1 MEDRMKLPGNLSGWL
16 RVILPWILLA
26 ALLLLPT
33 VDSNANLMR
42 LLFLTAVY
50 STAGLGWNL
59 LGGMA
64 GQVSFGFAVF
74 FGMGAYTTA
83 LLMHAGHS
91 PYFGFIGGAAIAM
104 LASFFIGLPTFRL
117 RGPYFVIA
125 TIGVTEAVR
134 VIMNNLEI
142 TGGASGYRISEDK
155 PFNALEHYY
164 TAIVAVAFAVLVSA
178 IIAHSKFGLALRAI
192 KQDQDAAADIGVN
205 PYTSKLWIH
214 AIAAGLTGI
223 AGGIY
228 ARRAG
233 FFYPGDVFAFQ
244 TGINI
249 LLIPVIG
256 GIGTIWGPVLGGVIF
271 IIVEETISAKYQDFH
286 LLIYG
291 ALLMLIVL
299 VEPGGL
305 IQSKRLWVML
315 GKLLIGL
322 FTGATW
328 KALFE
333 ILRDRLK
340 RLRGPKAQHIEE

>member
-1 MEDRMKLPGNLSGWL
+1 MEDRMKLPRNLSGWL
-16 RVILPWILLA
+16 RVILPWVLLA
-26 ALLLLPT
+26 ALLLLPA

-134 VIMNNLEI
+134 VIMNNLDI

-155 PFNALEHYY
+155 PFNPLEHYY
-164 TAIVAVAFAVLVSA
+164 TAIAAVALAVLVST
-178 IIAHSKFGLALRAI
+178 IIANSKFGLALRAI
-192 KQDQDAAADIGVN
+192 KQDQDAAADLGVN

-305 IQSKRLWVML
+305 IQSKRLWIML

-322 FTGATW
+322 FTGTTW
-328 KALFE
+328 KAFFG
-333 ILRDRLK
+333 ILRGRRLA
-340 RLRGPKAQHIEE
+340 KAQHIEE

>member
-1 MEDRMKLPGNLSGWL
+1 MTRPKNLSGWL
-16 RVILPWILLA
+16 KLVLPWLLFA
-26 ALLLLPT
+26 ILLLLP
-33 VDSNANLMR
+33 VSGPGDNIIR

-50 STAGLGWNL
+50 TTAGLGWNL
-59 LGGMA
+59 LGGMT

-74 FGMGAYTTA
+74 FGLGAYTTA

-134 VIMNNLEI
+134 VIMNNLDI

-155 PFNALEHYY
+155 PFNPLEHYY
-164 TAIVAVAFAVLVSA
+164 TAIIAVALAVLVST
-178 IIAHSKFGLALRAI
+178 IIANSKFGLALRAI
-192 KQDQDAAADIGVN
+192 KQDQDAAADLGVN
-205 PYTSKLWIH
+205 PYTSKLWVH

-244 TGINI
+244 TGIYI
-249 LLIPVIG
+249 LLMPVIG
-256 GIGTIWGPVLGGVIF
+256 GIGTVWGPVLGGIIF
-271 IIVEETISAKYQDFH
+271 VIVEEQISVNFPNFH

-291 ALLMLIVL
+291 L
-299 VEPGGL
+299 
-305 IQSKRLWVML
+305 
-315 GKLLIGL
+315 LLIIIILLEPDGL
-322 FTGATW
+322 LGLLRR
-328 KALFE
+328 LFRL
-333 ILRDRLK
+333 LRRTHGDSGSPDADQVLWG
-340 RLRGPKAQHIEE
+340 RGRVEGREL

>member
-1 MEDRMKLPGNLSGWL
+1 MEDRMKLPRNLSGWL
-16 RVILPWILLA
+16 RVILPWVLLA
-26 ALLLLPT
+26 ALLLLPA

-134 VIMNNLEI
+134 VIMNNLDI

-155 PFNALEHYY
+155 PFNPLEHYY
-164 TAIVAVAFAVLVSA
+164 TAIAAVALAVLVST
-178 IIAHSKFGLALRAI
+178 IIANSKFGLALRAI
-192 KQDQDAAADIGVN
+192 KQDQDAAADLGVN

-305 IQSKRLWVML
+305 IQSKRLWIML

-322 FTGATW
+322 FTGTTW
-328 KALFE
+328 KALFG
-333 ILRDRLK
+333 ILRGRRLA
-340 RLRGPKAQHIEE
+340 KAQHIEE